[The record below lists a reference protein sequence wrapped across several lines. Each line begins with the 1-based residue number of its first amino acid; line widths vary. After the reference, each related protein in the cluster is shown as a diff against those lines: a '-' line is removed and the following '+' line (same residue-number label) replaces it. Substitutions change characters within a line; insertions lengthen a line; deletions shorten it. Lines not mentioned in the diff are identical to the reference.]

1 MSTKLEYLKKCIT
14 SGKVI
19 GSKRW
24 YISCFAIP
32 LLKEESYDSKEREQY
47 SIIVKIDGL
56 YYLDYTEEEVL
67 TPVKI
72 VDYIPNQPL
81 FSFQDKITV
90 DSSWLPSIH
99 SSQETKIGIL
109 IVNAVVIYPS
119 LKTKVNYINNA
130 IKVSDIESLL
140 VNKVK
145 NDDVATDKDIRVSE
159 MTNCID
165 RLNFL
170 SNLATIINIAATPKA
185 ITPPPG
191 IKEKKKE
198 LLKKYEGQLNDPV
211 KVVELESE
219 LSKIDNEYLADD
231 PAAKNIFNKKSKTAR
246 KKLFLMF
253 GETADFIN
261 TNEGKV
267 VLNSL
272 AEGISTSKEDFP
284 KYMNDLRSGSFDR
297 GASTALAGYSY
308 KILQRSLSGIK
319 ILNTPCNTTKGIKRL
334 ITNSN
339 YKKIINRYVK
349 EKGWKLV
356 SDIEIAKGYIGQ
368 EVEIRSVMYCKAP
381 DNTICYACMSE
392 NYKNTPT
399 ATTTLAANISSVLL
413 NTFLKK
419 MHSSGLDTGKI
430 DMKDL
435 CV

>member
-1 MSTKLEYLKKCIT
+1 LQRLQKQLHHLQVLKKR
-14 SGKVI
+14 K
-19 GSKRW
+19 
-24 YISCFAIP
+24 
-32 LLKEESYDSKEREQY
+32 
-47 SIIVKIDGL
+47 
-56 YYLDYTEEEVL
+56 
-67 TPVKI
+67 
-72 VDYIPNQPL
+72 
-81 FSFQDKITV
+81 
-90 DSSWLPSIH
+90 
-99 SSQETKIGIL
+99 
-109 IVNAVVIYPS
+109 
-119 LKTKVNYINNA
+119 
-130 IKVSDIESLL
+130 
-140 VNKVK
+140 K
-145 NDDVATDKDIRVSE
+145 N
-159 MTNCID
+159 
-165 RLNFL
+165 
-170 SNLATIINIAATPKA
+170 
-185 ITPPPG
+185 
-191 IKEKKKE
+191 